1 MFVLDGYCGDLY
13 PIIKLIKM
21 VINLIKFA
29 VPIALIVFIT
39 IDLVKAVIASNEED
53 MKKARNVA
61 VKRIIYAVG
70 VFLVFSV
77 VQLVM
82 SIIAEAGVSDLAG
95 NEIDVQTWKACWEC
109 RNKSDCGLVETGG
122 KGVCCAKQV
131 QQGSGKMGEIYTWY
145 SSANNCPNDS
155 YHIDRDES
163 SCIGQTTIDG
173 VCCAE
178 EHDGEYFLSWRSNAN
193 TCFAGS
199 VKVDGRKKD
208 DCTGTMK

>member
-122 KGVCCAKQV
+122 KGVCCV
-131 QQGSGKMGEIYTWY
+131 I
-145 SSANNCPNDS
+145 PNDKGER
-155 YHIDRDES
+155 YKWYAS
-163 SCIGQTTIDG
+163 SNSCPSGGWITDMEKSKCVGNTTNIKG
-173 VCCAE
+173 VCCSKE
-178 EHDGEYFLSWRSNAN
+178 EN
-193 TCFAGS
+193 GS
-199 VKVDGRKKD
+199 VTYSWINSNVCPSGSVIQKNINKSA
-208 DCTGTMK
+208 CNGTLS